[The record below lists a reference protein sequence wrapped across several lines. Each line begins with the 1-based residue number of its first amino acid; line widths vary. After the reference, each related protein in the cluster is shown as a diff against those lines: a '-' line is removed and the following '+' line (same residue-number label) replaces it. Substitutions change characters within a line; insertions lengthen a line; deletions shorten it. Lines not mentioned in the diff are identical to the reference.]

1 MFTGIANQ
9 NGPRTQTQMYMY
21 VTPIQY
27 PLIVLNAHKSALVI
41 LLYFRFRQLM
51 TFLAKWLVSRH
62 VSLIPCSIQNYG
74 ELGNPSYVL
83 CLFTFFAA
91 LRRDTFYTRTFAAG
105 SHSFNDVLVSGTL
118 RLKGACCAAY

>member
-1 MFTGIANQ
+1 MLTKCPGD
-9 NGPRTQTQMYMY
+9 
-21 VTPIQY
+21 
-27 PLIVLNAHKSALVI
+27 SVI
-41 LLYFRFRQLM
+41 FSFPPVIDDLFDKM
-51 TFLAKWLVSRH
+51 AVSRH

-74 ELGNPSYVL
+74 EIENPSYVF

-105 SHSFNDVLVSGTL
+105 SHSFYDVLVSGTL